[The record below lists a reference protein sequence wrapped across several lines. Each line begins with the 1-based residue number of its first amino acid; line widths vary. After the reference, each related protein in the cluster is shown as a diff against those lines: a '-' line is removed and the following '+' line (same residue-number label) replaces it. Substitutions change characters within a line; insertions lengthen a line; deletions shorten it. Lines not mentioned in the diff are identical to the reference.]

1 MIRIPVTIPQ
11 HLPISRETA
20 AKIARAASGFES
32 TVTLEGEGLVLNLK
46 SMIGLLSQSLPSEG
60 DVQLV
65 ISGPDEEQA
74 KEQLKDL
81 AQLLFPKTHPDC

>member
-46 SMIGLLSQSLPSEG
+46 SMIGLLSQSLPREG

-81 AQLLFPKTHPDC
+81 ALLLFPKMPADR

>member
-1 MIRIPVTIPQ
+1 MIRIPVDIPH

-46 SMIGLLSQSLPSEG
+46 SMIGLLSQSIPKDGNVL
-60 DVQLV
+60 LV

-74 KEQLKDL
+74 KKQLT
-81 AQLLFPKTHPDC
+81 QLLLSLFPEVRKDC